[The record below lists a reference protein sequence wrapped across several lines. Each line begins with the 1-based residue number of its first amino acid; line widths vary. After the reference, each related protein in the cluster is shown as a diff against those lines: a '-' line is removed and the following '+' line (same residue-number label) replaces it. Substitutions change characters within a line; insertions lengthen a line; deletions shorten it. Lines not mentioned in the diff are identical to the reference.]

1 MLGLDDVG
9 LTVGRVQQFSTIR
22 FPVHG
27 ITGAP
32 LARLPCATDGVRLS
46 SLAASVQTCIANNRA
61 CSKAQCRIR
70 TNVGIASVL
79 WPGERP
85 ANGST
90 DCFRGEFMTAGNW
103 YDNCCLQASSEVPE
117 SRMHRFVSM
126 KQSCDCARARVPAPG
141 PARRRNSD
149 HSGRCELIAMASVA
163 EVREH
168 VPRRAENLDHWRLR
182 WRASLVRSRLRQRR
196 SRAAHQARRH
206 QHRTMRAEA
215 LRSTVDPGCGD
226 SNAHIEVPPPLWR
239 LKWHN
244 RTLFD
249 VGHAQVSEMLADSAI
264 RATFPLR
271 EGRRCAPRRSESQAG
286 AVGPTRTPHRSPR
299 QRAPSSRITGLST
312 RQLRCVRAPRR
323 SIGVRGV
330 LEPPLLRGAYP
341 FRAHF
346 GRA

>member
-1 MLGLDDVG
+1 M
-9 LTVGRVQQFSTIR
+9 
-22 FPVHG
+22 HG

-32 LARLPCATDGVRLS
+32 LARLPGAADGVRLS
-46 SLAASVQTCIANNRA
+46 SPAASVQTCIGKNRA

-90 DCFRGEFMTAGNW
+90 DCFRSEFMTAGNW

-126 KQSCDCARARVPAPG
+126 KQSGDCARARVPAPG
-141 PARRRNSD
+141 QARLRNSD
-149 HSGRCELIAMASVA
+149 HSGRCELIAMASAA

-168 VPRRAENLDHWRLR
+168 VPRGAESLGHWRVR
-182 WRASLVRSRLRQRR
+182 RRASLARSRPRQRR

-206 QHRTMRAEA
+206 QHRTKGAQA

-226 SNAHIEVPPPLWR
+226 LNTHVEAPPPLWR

-244 RTLFD
+244 RTLLN
-249 VGHAQVSEMLADSAI
+249 VSRAQVSEMLEDSAI
-264 RATFPLR
+264 PAALPLR
-271 EGRRCAPRRSESQAG
+271 ESRRCALRRAESQPG
-286 AVGPTRTPHRSPR
+286 AELGPNRTPDRSPR
-299 QRAPSSRITGLST
+299 QRAPSSRITELST

-323 SIGVRGV
+323 SIGVRGL
-330 LEPPLLRGAYP
+330 LEPALLRGAYS